1 MRFLIKIYLLFF
13 SLFISNALAVELKLK
28 CKVEV
33 KNISND
39 ERIKKSNASI
49 IVEISENSTNKRI
62 SLKGA
67 DESLIISTNND
78 HDRYFDHA
86 IIDLSD
92 NNKWDIFDGIF
103 SKDKKINIAIENSIY
118 IDRNSGSIMYKQ
130 IFSRDNRT
138 TQNIGEGECEK
149 IQVNNRKF

>member
-1 MRFLIKIYLLFF
+1 MKLFIKLYLLFL
-13 SLFISNALAVELKLK
+13 SLVISNALAVELKLK
-28 CKVEV
+28 CKVDI

-39 ERIKKSNASI
+39 ERIKKSTASV
-49 IVEISENSTNKRI
+49 IVEISENSTSKRI
-62 SLKGA
+62 LLKGA

-78 HDRYFDHA
+78 HDRFFDHA

-92 NNKWDIFDGIF
+92 NNKWDIFDGVF
-103 SKDKKINIAIENSIY
+103 PKDKNINMTIENSIY
-118 IDRNSGSIMYKQ
+118 IDRNSGSLMYKQ

-149 IQVNNRKF
+149 IQVTNRKF